1 MVIGEQVE
9 GGEAMPPSPQQYP
22 PQKATIE
29 NIMSGIE
36 NTGAVKMNNH
46 RKKLR
51 QRFDIIKKLGQGTYG
66 KVQLGINKETGQEV
80 AIKTIKKSKIETE
93 ADLIRIRREVQ
104 IMSSVQ
110 HPNIIHIYE
119 VFENR
124 EKMVLVMEFAAG
136 GELYDYLSERK
147 VLAEEEAR
155 RIFRQVSTAI
165 YYCHKHKICH
175 RDLKLENI
183 LLDEN
188 GNAKIADFGLS
199 NVFDEQRLLATFCG
213 SPLYASPEIV
223 KGTPYQGPEVDC
235 WSLGVLLYTLVYGA
249 MPFDGANFKRLV
261 KQISAGDY
269 FEPKKPSRASPLIRE
284 MLTVCPRQRAS
295 IEQICNHWWVNEGY
309 DESCLDLA
317 EELANQTPVRL
328 DVLLSLAP
336 PSVTADQLL
345 VGNGQ
350 EEAAKSKDR
359 IQRSHSVGSIVD
371 MGGTEAE
378 RRILDMVAAGG
389 EAALM
394 PSPTR
399 TITPAEATSS
409 PAQTKRKLETTVS
422 TENATGAVKKKDKAD
437 PSPSHPRIPEVMD
450 TEESV
455 AAAEMLEPAPQ
466 PTQESVAA
474 TESTPVSAKEHA
486 PPSDKFEAQEV
497 LEDLQ
502 NLENMCDELLLEAAT
517 QPHPSVDKP
526 DQQQLATASEAP
538 VATNGTAQ
546 PAVASD
552 VPHKSVA
559 SVRAMLEKLEKP
571 ESEPKPVTVPPTV
584 RKVFGKNKTTDL
596 TMAINEANARSIGGG
611 EQHHAPGGGAH
622 RSASSGVERKN
633 SLPEESLAR
642 TAERRKSRILET
654 AEKFQSMNQQQPGG
668 NEKFKKFVLPGG
680 GVPTVGNY
688 KKEFERKTGLSNSA
702 TFTKPSQPAG
712 TLELQQQRKLQEA
725 AEMQE
730 AAGASPAVTPVSSG
744 PAKSISSAFQPL
756 QPMHDEPSP
765 VKSRSD
771 DEVKESDSKSSVSS
785 FSLEE
790 ARRSMENSIA
800 LLNKAKPSDT
810 SAPTTP
816 TIEQLCTRTESFS
829 MLDEGERERKLKNA
843 REIIGNAIPIGRL
856 RKPPMPFGANGRS
869 TTGTLG
875 INKPYRFG
883 SETPEPRCE
892 NMSIPRKVSIG
903 SIPTPPKDETKT
915 SHAEI
920 TLKSATLP
928 RRKLSNKPLELQAEG
943 QPKAEQRTQQQS
955 SAFTPMRFST
965 EFQHQIPDLRS
976 APIGRDLPPAFA
988 PMSSQHQRA
997 NSLEPQGRE
1006 GGSSIPYAG
1015 QQKPP
1020 AYGRPS
1026 FGQPGQPVRGTLS
1039 RQSTNE
1045 SNDSDTTI
1053 SQGPMSTAQTSASG
1067 LMSSMASQSGA
1078 SSTATMPI
1086 KKSPREFIIPIA
1098 VEGGGIVTPRA
1109 NSLEP
1114 SESNTSTASAA
1125 AGGVAGFG
1133 MKPRLGRPRRLGSLL
1148 TENEAEGME
1157 PPTFQ
1162 RLNRHTS
1169 LGRDSDSEEP
1179 KFHMMHRLRSSRP
1192 SKRGKADPNDSASSG
1207 EEDDDDGFE
1216 ILTAENLFSTLLSRV
1231 RALTNR
1237 LNVNDVSSPRF
1248 PASRFMNNL
1257 RQAQPPF
1264 WHQDPFSRHM
1274 TDGNAAGNAWRHSM
1288 SRDLSTDIDSMF
1300 SRSGATLPR
1309 GTRVKSQNNNVMT
1322 SNNNSNSNP
1331 NHHHYHHYHHHHHHD
1346 PPSPPPPPPPPNTSG
1361 SSIRSSVNNNRYS
1374 YHQNSSNIPPTPSSF
1389 YKELASL
1396 AAGTGV
1402 LKGGDG
1408 ASSRER
1414 DRSSTEADPGGPAGA
1429 AAPSLLLSPSI
1440 EDDDND
1446 DDDSVASVG
1455 MVVGSGYG
1463 GHTGPTTNGQ
1473 HHEHDHD
1480 HGLAE
1485 DDRPE
1490 ENLDLRDLDLSQL
1503 RLSKRDLETLSSI
1516 TPSLS
1521 QRVQEQLLAQLPP
1534 QQARKLSRTLSMQN
1548 GTGNGTTA
1556 GTTPSSQRQL
1566 YRRSYSNSAGSRSI
1580 DSTDYYTGS
1589 ASGRSRSGTA
1599 AAGDGA
1605 NLANGGSG
1613 VGGGDG
1619 SSWSTLDYRRRAG
1632 SQPRDILSP
1641 PPGYQTGSL
1650 ASASRVSG
1658 NTGPSLLYEKYA
1670 PYGSGHQSSLY
1681 NDLSSSGT
1689 SRGSGYPSFDY
1700 HHHHNSS
1707 SSSSSNNTTA
1717 TLQQHSSTTA
1727 TPTSHHHNRYSPI
1740 AQTAPDTPGN
1750 RTLLAGHAQHG
1761 TEDTLQAINGKP
1773 PRRLSRFLR
1782 PDFFDPPKDDTR
1794 IESESSSAAAPL
1806 LPPVENGSGGARVTL
1821 REGGGRQ
1828 RRLEKLGNESIT
1840 DRLSYFLEKYKKP
1853 DQSDSTMEQ
1862 PTARRQASEPLLVRD
1877 GTERSSSSGAG
1888 SEKPLSAAETLSLL
1902 QEQLEDLTNLTTLVA
1917 NGQLHRRIGD
1927 GHTAETE
1934 QTCVREE
1941 PTGCPDC
1948 PSSSNPESSSTVA
1961 VGNVDPPGETVS
1973 QQASVPATGTT
1984 GTKKVVKVK
1993 KVKVV
1998 KAKSATTTTGAT
2010 PASTGET
2017 STTVVAKL
2025 PEDATTV
2032 SATVVIKKPKKVDPP
2047 TDGTKD
2053 AVVNVK
2059 KESKLLRPKSY
2070 PYKDAG
2076 QDAKLS
2082 VPALVPSPVDDPPVT
2097 ASAKSNGEPS
2107 VAGETGA
2114 VEETPGATNS
2124 SLSGGTTGGMLSKIA
2139 RPKSFPSSKL
2149 TPPKELKLVKGP
2161 SPAKEPPTDVA
2172 PVEAKQKS
2180 PAPADPAVPAAG
2192 APKKVKKVIRIV
2204 KKVAKASDGT
2214 SKVLSTTT
2222 TTTTTTAAADD
2233 DASKVVKEE
2242 RKNAKE
2248 QGGTKT
2254 VAELDDTS
2262 SAATASQAETKKTA
2276 ATKEKSPEKKLKQG
2290 FLASIGQR
2298 FEKFRDTSRSNR
2310 EKKAAAAAAASA
2322 AEEVLPDTAVPVMQP
2337 PGAVKK
2343 EKKKTKQ
2350 EVANG
2355 GGATT
2360 VPTTEGAS
2368 EETGKQQQATTNS
2381 NTTSGRRSRID
2392 SVIRNLRELSTTPKV
2407 GTELTESKLIK
2418 RAVSVEEM
2426 PGTFNRCG
2434 VTKVLGLFKKMQDK
2448 DSARANNRLLN
2459 TKSSSHIAMGTAA
2472 AGGAGGGNRAALE
2485 PLPDLMPLI
2494 DRRVNRSRQQEPSS
2508 KQHDRTS
2515 STGPVRK
2522 VYGGARSDTVLQHG
2536 SQQQQQ
2542 QQPDRAID
2550 DVDLERKL
2558 RGPSATSQI
2567 PVKYGCPG
2575 CAEQAEGQDRR
2586 SNRCCA
2592 VAEPTAETGSNL
2604 ATPPCPTYPEEPE
2617 RRGTTAPGGA
2627 SRPNARALTI
2637 DLEQAVH
2644 SATEK
2649 LKRLQQ
2655 ATNQHHHSLHHHHHH
2670 HHHHHTTPS
2679 QPSPHN
2685 LQQHYPGNHSQQQ
2698 QQQQQPQYLV
2708 HPVATKASVTNDDS
2722 VHNALNNNNSTHSS
2736 SSSTNNNNYSYPPPL
2751 PCEVTMGTMA
2761 VVPSVA
2767 TVGGGASFNSML
2779 NSSNNNN
2786 NLHCHTSQ
2794 QQYGSTLT
2802 PSSYDSITNY
2812 SSGSRSS
2819 PYDDNSSST
2828 FLSPSEERELYF
2840 DSWSVCSDE
2849 QQDRGHRTTLHSPSP
2864 ASSSGVVSSVSSRR
2878 HSTRLTQP
2886 SALPSVSPVDPD
2898 TESVIERIRRKSFY
2912 TRFNEKKP
2920 AKRSSATN
2928 LSSATSGS
2936 SSSTSTLIPAVNS
2949 SATSASSSA
2958 LHGLGKEVGGSYG
2971 SGSYYTTRDKS
2982 LTRGG
2987 STSYLLRPKES
2998 SSSSPYG
3005 GGKYD
3010 GGSLA
3015 SGGRFGITGGGGI
3028 GSYATIGGRSDHHRY
3043 ATTML
3048 NLSKPTSN
3056 HRQPPPAGDR
3066 VRAGSTAGSDYSL
3079 LLQNNNHNN
3088 NNNNNSHHHQ
3098 HLHNAH
3104 QHHYHHHHHHLPRTG
3119 SRLLATNGDDG
3130 GDADDDD
3137 VAGPISGANRYTSS
3151 TNNNNSNSL
3160 NNNNNSHKYTRN
3172 TYYETSPTMIVGG
3185 VGSATSYSTSGG
3197 RAGTYSPK
3205 HRRSSFVAPGSYH
3218 HHHHQSTINDIT
3230 SSSSSSI
3237 ALDLLKDHHHHHHRV
3252 ASDGGGAA
3260 ASGTNAIASSSSSN
3274 TLSASENNYG
3284 GSGSGGATSSNSTP
3298 AASGSGSRTLRSY
3311 ETRSS
3316 SLLTPAALRE
3326 ARFGSPVT
3334 RYDSGTLTKSYRNRT
3349 SSTSRPTTDN
3359 SS

>member
-450 TEESV
+450 AEESV
-455 AAAEMLEPAPQ
+455 AASEVSESAPKA
-466 PTQESVAA
+466 TQEIVTAP
-474 TESTPVSAKEHA
+474 EPPVSTAQLAA
-486 PPSDKFEAQEV
+486 PSEKFEAQEV

-517 QPHPSVDKP
+517 QPHPSVDK
-526 DQQQLATASEAP
+526 LVGTASEQQKLAAASEP
-538 VATNGTAQ
+538 SSATNGAAQ
-546 PAVASD
+546 PAVVSD
-552 VPHKSVA
+552 VSHKSVA
-559 SVRAMLEKLEKP
+559 SVRAKLEKLEKP
-571 ESEPKPVTVPPTV
+571 ESEPKPVTAPPTV

-596 TMAINEANARSIGGG
+596 TTAINEVNARSIGAGG
-611 EQHHAPGGGAH
+611 DQHYGPGGAH

-633 SLPEESLAR
+633 SLPDESLSR

-654 AEKFQSMNQQQPGG
+654 AEKFQSMNQQPGG
-668 NEKFKKFVLPGG
+668 GEKFKKFVLPGG

-725 AEMQE
+725 VELQE
-730 AAGASPAVTPVSSG
+730 AAGASPAVTPVSG
-744 PAKSISSAFQPL
+744 PTKSISSAFQPR
-756 QPMHDEPSP
+756 PMQEEQSP
-765 VKSRSD
+765 VKSKSD

-869 TTGTLG
+869 ATGTLG

-928 RRKLSNKPLELQAEG
+928 RRKLSNKPLELQGEG

-988 PMSSQHQRA
+988 PMSNQHQRA
-997 NSLEPQGRE
+997 NSLEPQGRD

-1020 AYGRPS
+1020 AGYGRPS

-1133 MKPRLGRPRRLGSLL
+1133 IKPRLGRPRRLGSLL
-1148 TENEAEGME
+1148 TENEGEGME

-1169 LGRDSDSEEP
+1169 LGRESDSEEP

-1192 SKRGKADPNDSASSG
+1192 SKRGTADPNDSASSG

-1264 WHQDPFSRHM
+1264 WHQDPFARHM

-1346 PPSPPPPPPPPNTSG
+1346 PTSSPPPPPPPNSSSNGSSG
-1361 SSIRSSVNNNRYS
+1361 SIRSSFNNNRHS
-1374 YHQNSSNIPPTPSSF
+1374 YHHQNSSNPPTASSF
-1389 YKELASL
+1389 YKDLASL

-1402 LKGGDG
+1402 LKGDG
-1408 ASSRER
+1408 ASSREQQ
-1414 DRSSTEADPGGPAGA
+1414 RSSTEADPGSGSGA
-1429 AAPSLLLSPSI
+1429 TGPSLLLSPSI
-1440 EDDDND
+1440 EDDND

-1455 MVVGSGYG
+1455 MVGSGNSN
-1463 GHTGPTTNGQ
+1463 TNGQ
-1473 HHEHDHD
+1473 HHEYDPDHS
-1480 HGLAE
+1480 E

-1548 GTGNGTTA
+1548 GTGGPSGA
-1556 GTTPSSQRQL
+1556 TTPSSQRQL

-1580 DSTDYYTGS
+1580 DSTDYTGS
-1589 ASGRSRSGTA
+1589 TGRSRSGT
-1599 AAGDGA
+1599 GD
-1605 NLANGGSG
+1605 GGSG
-1613 VGGGDG
+1613 GAIGGLGDG
-1619 SSWSTLDYRRRAG
+1619 SGWSTLDYRRRGG

-1650 ASASRVSG
+1650 ISASRGTANAS
-1658 NTGPSLLYEKYA
+1658 PSLLYEKYA
-1670 PYGSGHQSSLY
+1670 PYGSGHQSSIYSEL
-1681 NDLSSSGT
+1681 SSGT
-1689 SRGSGYPSFDY
+1689 SRGSGYPSFEY
-1700 HHHHNSS
+1700 GS
-1707 SSSSSNNTTA
+1707 NTTA
-1717 TLQQHSSTTA
+1717 TPQQHASTAATQRLIMSTT
-1727 TPTSHHHNRYSPI
+1727 PTLHHHNRYSPI
-1740 AQTAPDTPGN
+1740 AQTSPDTPGTT
-1750 RTLLAGHAQHG
+1750 RLVVAAHSGQHA
-1761 TEDTLQAINGKP
+1761 EDTLATNGKP
-1773 PRRLSRFLR
+1773 PKRLSRFLR
-1782 PDFFDPPKDDTR
+1782 PDFFDPPKETDPDQR
-1794 IESESSSAAAPL
+1794 ESAASGVGPL
-1806 LPPVENGSGGARVTL
+1806 PPVEKPVENGSGGGVTL

-1853 DQSDSTMEQ
+1853 DQPSDAGSDQQ
-1862 PTARRQASEPLLVRD
+1862 PLAARQVSEPLVVRN
-1877 GTERSSSSGAG
+1877 GTERSSSDAPGC
-1888 SEKPLSAAETLSLL
+1888 EKPLSAAETLSLL

-1917 NGQLHRRIGD
+1917 NGQQHRRIAAD
-1927 GHTAETE
+1927 GHATE
-1934 QTCVREE
+1934 PE
-1941 PTGCPDC
+1941 PARVPESPGCPDC
-1948 PSSSNPESSSTVA
+1948 NGASQNREGQHQQQSSSNPETSGVVAA
-1961 VGNVDPPGETVS
+1961 VGKEDPSGEETVS
-1973 QQASVPATGTT
+1973 QQVPAPTT
-1984 GTKKVVKVK
+1984 TKKVVKVK

-1998 KAKSATTTTGAT
+1998 KAKSAATTASTA
-2010 PASTGET
+2010 ASTGET
-2017 STTVVAKL
+2017 NGTMVAQV
-2025 PEDATTV
+2025 PEDPATTV
-2032 SATVVIKKPKKVDPP
+2032 SATVVIKKSKKVDPP
-2047 TDGTKD
+2047 TDGAKD
-2053 AVVNVK
+2053 TAVTGPPVNVK

-2076 QDAKLS
+2076 PDAKLS
-2082 VPALVPSPVDDPPVT
+2082 VHVPALVPTPVDDLT
-2097 ASAKSNGEPS
+2097 ATSVKTNGGPL
-2107 VAGETGA
+2107 VAGEAAG
-2114 VEETPGATNS
+2114 EEPSAANS
-2124 SLSGGTTGGMLSKIA
+2124 QTVPSSSNGTAGVMLSKIA

-2149 TPPKELKLVKGP
+2149 TPPKELRLVKGASPVKDTP
-2161 SPAKEPPTDVA
+2161 SADVT

-2180 PAPADPAVPAAG
+2180 PAPGDTTVPAG

-2222 TTTTTTAAADD
+2222 TTTTTTAADDETNKAVKDERKTTKEQGIKTVVSEAD
-2233 DASKVVKEE
+2233 DAS
-2242 RKNAKE
+2242 
-2248 QGGTKT
+2248 T
-2254 VAELDDTS
+2254 
-2262 SAATASQAETKKTA
+2262 ATATSQAETKKTA
-2276 ATKEKSPEKKLKQG
+2276 TTTKEKSPEKKLKQG

-2310 EKKAAAAAAASA
+2310 EKKAAAAAAATAAPA
-2322 AEEVLPDTAVPVMQP
+2322 AEEVLPDTAVPVMLP
-2337 PGAVKK
+2337 PGATVKK

-2350 EVANG
+2350 ESS
-2355 GGATT
+2355 AT
-2360 VPTTEGAS
+2360 VLPMTEGAS
-2368 EETGKQQQATTNS
+2368 EETGKQQTTSSNNNNSATG
-2381 NTTSGRRSRID
+2381 SGRRSRID

-2448 DSARANNRLLN
+2448 DCSARANNRLLN
-2459 TKSSSHIAMGTAA
+2459 TKSSSHIAMGAA
-2472 AGGAGGGNRAALE
+2472 AGTAGNRAALE

-2494 DRRVNRSRQQEPSS
+2494 DRRANRNRQQQEPAT

-2522 VYGGARSDTVLQHG
+2522 VYGGARSDTVVA
-2536 SQQQQQ
+2536 QQQQQ
-2542 QQPDRAID
+2542 QQPYAITGAVD
-2550 DVDLERKL
+2550 DVE
-2558 RGPSATSQI
+2558 
-2567 PVKYGCPG
+2567 
-2575 CAEQAEGQDRR
+2575 
-2586 SNRCCA
+2586 
-2592 VAEPTAETGSNL
+2592 
-2604 ATPPCPTYPEEPE
+2604 
-2617 RRGTTAPGGA
+2617 
-2627 SRPNARALTI
+2627 
-2637 DLEQAVH
+2637 
-2644 SATEK
+2644 
-2649 LKRLQQ
+2649 
-2655 ATNQHHHSLHHHHHH
+2655 
-2670 HHHHHTTPS
+2670 
-2679 QPSPHN
+2679 
-2685 LQQHYPGNHSQQQ
+2685 
-2698 QQQQQPQYLV
+2698 
-2708 HPVATKASVTNDDS
+2708 
-2722 VHNALNNNNSTHSS
+2722 
-2736 SSSTNNNNYSYPPPL
+2736 
-2751 PCEVTMGTMA
+2751 
-2761 VVPSVA
+2761 
-2767 TVGGGASFNSML
+2767 F
-2779 NSSNNNN
+2779 
-2786 NLHCHTSQ
+2786 
-2794 QQYGSTLT
+2794 
-2802 PSSYDSITNY
+2802 
-2812 SSGSRSS
+2812 
-2819 PYDDNSSST
+2819 
-2828 FLSPSEERELYF
+2828 EL
-2840 DSWSVCSDE
+2840 
-2849 QQDRGHRTTLHSPSP
+2849 
-2864 ASSSGVVSSVSSRR
+2864 
-2878 HSTRLTQP
+2878 
-2886 SALPSVSPVDPD
+2886 DPD

-2928 LSSATSGS
+2928 LSSSATAAGTA
-2936 SSSTSTLIPAVNS
+2936 SSSTSTLIPAVSS
-2949 SATSASSSA
+2949 SATSVSSSA
-2958 LHGLGKEVGGSYG
+2958 LHGLGKESGGGGYGGSG
-2971 SGSYYTTRDKS
+2971 YYTRDKS

-2987 STSYLLRPKES
+2987 STSYLLRSKESSSS

-3010 GGSLA
+3010 GGGSLVA
-3015 SGGRFGITGGGGI
+3015 SASGRFGTGVGGI

-3048 NLSKPTSN
+3048 NLSKPTTR
-3056 HRQPPPAGDR
+3056 HTPGGDR
-3066 VRAGSTAGSDYSL
+3066 VRTGSSMPAGSDYSL
-3079 LLQNNNHNN
+3079 LLQNNNNN
-3088 NNNNNSHHHQ
+3088 NNNHHHHHH
-3098 HLHNAH
+3098 HLHNA
-3104 QHHYHHHHHHLPRTG
+3104 QQQPPHYHHHHHHLPRTG
-3119 SRLLATNGDDG
+3119 SRLLATGDGDD
-3130 GDADDDD
+3130 DADDNTT
-3137 VAGPISGANRYTSS
+3137 GPLSADAALQHNRGYSS
-3151 TNNNNSNSL
+3151 TNNSNSL
-3160 NNNNNSHKYTRN
+3160 NNNINNSHKYTRN
-3172 TYYETSPTMIVGG
+3172 TYYETTSPTMIAGGGSAG
-3185 VGSATSYSTSGG
+3185 VGRSG
-3197 RAGTYSPK
+3197 GTYSPK

-3218 HHHHQSTINDIT
+3218 HHHHHQQQHQSNDIT

-3237 ALDLLKDHHHHHHRV
+3237 ALDLLKDHHHHHHHHHRV
-3252 ASDGGGAA
+3252 ASDGGAA
-3260 ASGTNAIASSSSSN
+3260 AAERGIHTLASSSSSN

-3284 GSGSGGATSSNSTP
+3284 GGGASGSSNSTP
-3298 AASGSGSRTLRSY
+3298 AGTGSRTLRSY

-3326 ARFGSPVT
+3326 ARYGSPVT